1 MTRTEWKLITEVH
14 PRAERPVILSG
25 LVVLGR
31 RRNSRGDHRHW
42 FGLPSGHG
50 PLVPPF
56 LISIHTWALSRRL
69 YLMRAFFFF
78 HFQSARVNHSN
89 QVPARSEVWFY
100 AWDLYQR
107 SELENYTQ
115 SRSFVF
121 FSETHLAFCS
131 FFLTL
136 GKTGAAPQMLFCLL
150 LSTRLNREQYNPV
163 FSQLTRCISKPR
175 LPRFPSKDGK
185 TII

>member
-1 MTRTEWKLITEVH
+1 MKTNHWSPPKSREACDTKWISGFGKKEEQQRGSQALIWITQRPRTFSATISNLH
-14 PRAERPVILSG
+14 SHMS
-25 LVVLGR
+25 LVAQ
-31 RRNSRGDHRHW
+31 
-42 FGLPSGHG
+42 
-50 PLVPPF
+50 
-56 LISIHTWALSRRL
+56 ALSHESI
-69 YLMRAFFFF
+69 FFF